1 MTTMRPDDARRI
13 LPEDDAL
20 ERADGA
26 SRDALPDGL
35 ATREPP
41 ARPMRKP
48 LVWLA
53 ALICLALL
61 AATGGETWSLWQ
73 AQQAVTQ
80 TRVENQHIEHDIQQT
95 RQAVD
100 QAQSPGVIE
109 REARHLGYIEP
120 GDTPVIIAQP

>member
-73 AQQAVTQ
+73 AQQAV
-80 TRVENQHIEHDIQQT
+80 
-95 RQAVD
+95 D

>member
-1 MTTMRPDDARRI
+1 
-13 LPEDDAL
+13 
-20 ERADGA
+20 
-26 SRDALPDGL
+26 
-35 ATREPP
+35 
-41 ARPMRKP
+41 MRKP

-53 ALICLALL
+53 TLICLALL

-73 AQQAVTQ
+73 TQQAVMQ
-80 TRVENQHIEHDIQQT
+80 TRGENQRIERDIQQT

-109 REARHLGYIEP
+109 REARNLGYIEP